1 MSSDLDIK
9 FPEIYYD
16 GAHAEM
22 YEYLKTDPDSPFL
35 NHTYAEIF
43 LFAMALAKRDRIT
56 PKSLEDPSKMPP
68 SAFSSRMRALMRSIM
83 MDEHG
88 DVYSIG
94 NNTAMRRMCEKYAN
108 AGIARLYLSI
118 KERPEGKHGEDVL
131 AELIR
136 SQ

>member
-9 FPEIYYD
+9 FPEIHYD
-16 GAHAEM
+16 GAHAYM
-22 YEYLKTDPDSPFL
+22 YNYLMTDPDSPFL
-35 NHTYAEIF
+35 SHTHAEIF
-43 LFAMALAKRDRIT
+43 LFAMALAKRDRIA
-56 PKSLEDPSKMPP
+56 PKDLEDPKKMPS
-68 SAFSSRMRALMRSIM
+68 SAFSGRMRALMRSVM
-83 MDEHG
+83 MDERG
-88 DVYSIG
+88 NVYSIG
-94 NNTAMRRMCEKYAN
+94 DNTAMRRMCEKYAN

>member
-35 NHTYAEIF
+35 NRTHAEIF
-43 LFAMALAKRDRIT
+43 LFAMALAKRDGIT
-56 PKSLEDPSKMPP
+56 PKNLEKPSKMPP
-68 SAFSSRMRALMRSIM
+68 SAFSSHMRALMRSIM
-83 MDEHG
+83 MDERG

-94 NNTAMRRMCEKYAN
+94 DNTAMRHMCEKYAN
-108 AGIARLYLSI
+108 AGITGLYMRI
-118 KERPEGKHGEDVL
+118 RERPEDKHGEDIL
-131 AELIR
+131 AELIQ